1 MLDIRGIVEPHADLS
16 RYYVYMNYANK
27 GGRKV
32 AIVDPPE
39 KKWEAKLEEPSVFNP
54 AKAQTPAYHAMSASG
69 NATGPLI
76 YVNYCDKKDFKRLWD
91 SEVDVQGAIVL
102 CRYYGTQPDLAMK
115 VKYAQDAATL
125 A

>member
-1 MLDIRGIVEPHADLS
+1 MMSMLDIRGIVEPHADLS

-69 NATGPLI
+69 NATATR
-76 YVNYCDKKDFKRLWD
+76 KDESGYGIARWTCK
-91 SEVDVQGAIVL
+91 VQSCFADTTAHS
-102 CRYYGTQPDLAMK
+102 RT
-115 VKYAQDAATL
+115 
-125 A
+125 